1 VPCNGRQQQRK
12 ITVVNAAEAIIKI
25 YNSCPRYA
33 EVAASNSHSS
43 SCVSKQESWK
53 QVSSALAATV
63 PNLSSSSETKT

>member
-25 YNSCPRYA
+25 YNSCPQYA

-43 SCVSKQESWK
+43 SCVSKQE
-53 QVSSALAATV
+53 
-63 PNLSSSSETKT
+63 